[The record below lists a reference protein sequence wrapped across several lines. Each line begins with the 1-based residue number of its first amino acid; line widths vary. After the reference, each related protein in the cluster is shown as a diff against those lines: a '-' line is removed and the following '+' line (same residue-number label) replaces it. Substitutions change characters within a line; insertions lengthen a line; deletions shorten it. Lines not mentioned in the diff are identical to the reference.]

1 MPEAYHSR
9 KHFFSLRASYSSQEK
24 LDDEKFAYSNE
35 MQSVECWGRYRK
47 KKGIALEVDRE
58 IVSNVLK
65 FECVVLNVCLLLKY
79 LLTLKNAPPSLF
91 P

>member
-1 MPEAYHSR
+1 MPKAYHSR

-24 LDDEKFAYSNE
+24 LDAYSNE